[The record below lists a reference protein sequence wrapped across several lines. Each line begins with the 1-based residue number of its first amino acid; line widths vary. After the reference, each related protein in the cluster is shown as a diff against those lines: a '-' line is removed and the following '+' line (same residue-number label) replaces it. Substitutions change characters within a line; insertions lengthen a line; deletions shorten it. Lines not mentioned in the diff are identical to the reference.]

1 MVCSVRSEIKRI
13 VGILTWFM
21 RIVFNYIKYITVD
34 KTKTVIYFNVG
45 QYSIQD
51 NAEIINNLQHSMSYY
66 IK

>member
-21 RIVFNYIKYITVD
+21 RIVFHYIKYITVD
-34 KTKTVIYFNVG
+34 ETKTVIYFNLG

-51 NAEIINNLQHSMSYY
+51 NAEIIDNLKHSMSYY